1 VIALRSRQRQQ
12 WLRQRQQSAVVS
24 QSAVAASATIAPCV
38 LFFLFTYTGWP
49 TVPGLGA
56 AVCWHSHAERMLLHE
71 MPLLAAGFWIGM
83 AGGAYRLSACAS
95 LVHVRDVYAWP
106 QWPLPLHSPRA
117 KRSRWGAPTAL
128 PQPAALA
135 VWLGALSWLLGAA
148 GAGCGVAPPKGLR
161 PPADCRAAHSLRPTS
176 QQVGPR
182 GIQLCSVFLCRWR
195 SARARVLGAEVH
207 VGQARDFFFVEAA
220 PCPWCGQPLAY
231 AAPLV

>member
-106 QWPLPLHSPRA
+106 QSAVAAAAALTASEALALGRPHRSPAARSPGCMAGRSELAAGCCGGGVRGGASKGPAPPCRLPSRPLPASH
-117 KRSRWGAPTAL
+117 
-128 PQPAALA
+128 
-135 VWLGALSWLLGAA
+135 V
-148 GAGCGVAPPKGLR
+148 
-161 PPADCRAAHSLRPTS
+161 PTS
-176 QQVGPR
+176 WSQGHTAVLCFSLQVAER
-182 GIQLCSVFLCRWR
+182 A
-195 SARARVLGAEVH
+195 SARTR
-207 VGQARDFFFVEAA
+207 
-220 PCPWCGQPLAY
+220 C
-231 AAPLV
+231 